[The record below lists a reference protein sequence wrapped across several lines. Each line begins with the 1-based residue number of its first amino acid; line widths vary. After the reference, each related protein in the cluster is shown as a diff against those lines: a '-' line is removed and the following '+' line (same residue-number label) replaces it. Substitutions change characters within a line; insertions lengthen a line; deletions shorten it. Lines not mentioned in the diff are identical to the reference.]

1 MTTNLATSALPLA
14 GRHALVSGA
23 SRGIGAA
30 VARELDA
37 LGARLTLLG
46 RDRAALERTAAGLR
60 DPCVVIADVA
70 DSAALAT
77 AVAGARAAAGPLAI
91 LVNNAGIAPSAPFLR
106 TDAATWSETMRVN
119 LEGTVALCREALPDM
134 LALGWGR
141 VVNIA
146 STAGLHGY
154 AYVSAYCASK
164 HAVVGLTRA
173 LAMEFARKAITVN
186 AICPGY
192 VATELLERSIANIV
206 DKTGCTPEAAAAQ
219 LRATNPQDRFVDPA
233 EIAATVRWLCLP
245 GAEAVTGQAIALAGG
260 EIQ

>member
-1 MTTNLATSALPLA
+1 MTALPLD

-37 LGARLTLLG
+37 LGARVTLLG
-46 RDRAALERTAAGLR
+46 RDSAALGAIAAGLR
-60 DPCVVIADVA
+60 EAVVVTADVG
-70 DSAALAT
+70 DEAAVQRA
-77 AVAGARAAAGPLAI
+77 AHDARAAAGPIAI
-91 LVNNAGIAPSAPFLR
+91 LVCNAGIAPSAPFLR
-106 TDAATWSETMRVN
+106 TDSATWARTLRVN
-119 LEGTVALCREALPDM
+119 LDGVVHLARAALPDM

-141 VVNIA
+141 LISVA
-146 STAGLHGY
+146 STAGLRGY
-154 AYVSAYCASK
+154 PYISAYCASK

-173 LAMEFARKAITVN
+173 LAMEFVRKHITVN

-192 VATELLERSIANIV
+192 VATGLLENSLANIV
-206 DKTGCTPEAAAAQ
+206 ARTGMTHETAAAQ
-219 LRATNPQDRFVDPA
+219 LRAVNPQDRFVEPA

-245 GAEAVTGQAIALAGG
+245 GSEAVTGQALALAGG